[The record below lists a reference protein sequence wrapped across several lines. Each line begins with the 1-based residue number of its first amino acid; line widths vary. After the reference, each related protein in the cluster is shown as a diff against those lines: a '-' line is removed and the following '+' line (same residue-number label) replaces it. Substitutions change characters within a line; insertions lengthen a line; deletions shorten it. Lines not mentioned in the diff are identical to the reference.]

1 MKTHFLSRYEVVN
14 SVPVYGITYEDNENG
29 VSWETKEIKFSNE
42 RDRQIY
48 IDEYLSKWASNIK
61 TFDTSLYALEAK

>member
-1 MKTHFLSRYEVVN
+1 MQAHFFSRYEVVN
-14 SVPVYGITYEDNENG
+14 SVPVYGVTYEDIENG
-29 VSWETKEIKFSNE
+29 VWKEKEIKFSNE
-42 RDRQIY
+42 KDRQIY

>member
-14 SVPVYGITYEDNENG
+14 SVPVYGITYEEADEG
-29 VSWETKEIKFSNE
+29 VWVKREIKFSNE
-42 RDRQIY
+42 KDRQLY

-61 TFDTSLYALEAK
+61 TFNTSLYALEAK